1 MANRL
6 SPPQAEE
13 RARYEARMTIIEHL
27 DELRSR
33 LFKILLALVVATVVA
48 AVFRPQLFN
57 FLVEPAV
64 SRDLLNPGAG
74 GDLIIT
80 GVTEAFFTD
89 VKLVIYAAFVF
100 TVPVLIYQLWAFVAP
115 AVGDMGKVFT
125 YILIA
130 LSSSLFLAGMVFA
143 YFVVLP
149 FALNFLLTFGGPRY
163 ETFIQ
168 GQAYLS
174 FVTRFML
181 AFGISF
187 ELPAATYIG
196 ARLGLIDAPML
207 RKYRRHAIVVN
218 AVLAAMLTPA
228 DPMSMILMAVPL
240 IGLYEVS
247 IVIARYVN
255 PSSTRVAPD
264 FGNDPDENGYRDR
277 DDDDL

>member
-1 MANRL
+1 MASRL

-13 RARYEARMTIIEHL
+13 QARYEARMTLIEHL

-33 LFKILLALVVATVVA
+33 LFKIIIALVVTTTVA
-48 AVFRPQLFN
+48 AIFRPQIFN
-57 FLVEPAV
+57 VLVEPGV
-64 SRDLLNPGAG
+64 SRDLLNPDSTG
-74 GDLIIT
+74 GSLVIT
-80 GVTEAFFTD
+80 SVTEAFFTD

-100 TVPVLIYQLWAFVAP
+100 TVPFLIYQLWAFVAP

-125 YILIA
+125 YILIS
-130 LSSSLFLAGMVFA
+130 LSSTLFLAGMVFA

-149 FALNFLLTFGGPRY
+149 FALNFLLTFGGERY

-174 FVTRFML
+174 FVTRFLL

-187 ELPAATYIG
+187 ELPAATYVG

-218 AVLAAMLTPA
+218 AILAAMLTPA

-247 IVIARYVN
+247 VIIARYVN
-255 PSSTRVAPD
+255 PVSASTLPD
-264 FGNDPDENGYRDR
+264 VTDEDPEYDEGDDR
-277 DDDDL
+277 

>member
-1 MANRL
+1 MASRL
-6 SPPQAEE
+6 SPPQAEDSP
-13 RARYEARMTIIEHL
+13 RYEARMTLIEHL

-33 LFKILLALVVATVVA
+33 LFKILIALVVTTTVA
-48 AVFRPQLFN
+48 AIFRPQIFK
-57 FLVEPAV
+57 FLVEPGV
-64 SRDLLNPGAG
+64 SRDLLNPNTG
-74 GDLIIT
+74 GDLVIT
-80 GVTEAFFTD
+80 GITEAFFTD

-100 TVPVLIYQLWAFVAP
+100 TVPFLIYQLWAFVAP

-130 LSSSLFLAGMVFA
+130 LSSTLFLAGMVFA

-149 FALNFLLTFGGPRY
+149 FALSFLLTFGGDRY

-174 FVTRFML
+174 FVTRFLL

-187 ELPAATYIG
+187 ELPAATYVG
-196 ARLGLIDAPML
+196 AKLELIDAPML

-218 AVLAAMLTPA
+218 AILAAMLTPA
-228 DPMSMILMAVPL
+228 DPMSMILMALPL

-247 IVIARYVN
+247 VIIARYVN
-255 PSSTRVAPD
+255 PVSASTLPEVAD
-264 FGNDPDENGYRDR
+264 EDDEDNDR
-277 DDDDL
+277 

>member
-1 MANRL
+1 
-6 SPPQAEE
+6 
-13 RARYEARMTIIEHL
+13 MTLIEHL

-33 LFKILLALVVATVVA
+33 LFKILLALVVTTTVA
-48 AVFRPQLFN
+48 AIFRPQIFN

-64 SRDLLNPGAG
+64 SRGLLNPDSTGGA
-74 GDLIIT
+74 LVVT
-80 GVTEAFFTD
+80 SVTERFFTD
-89 VKLVIYAAFVF
+89 VKLVIYAAVVF
-100 TVPVLIYQLWAFVAP
+100 TVPILIYQLWAFVAP

-130 LSSSLFLAGMVFA
+130 LSSTLFLAGMVFA
-143 YFVVLP
+143 YYVVLP
-149 FALNFLLTFGGPRY
+149 FGLKFLLTFGGDRY

-174 FVTRFML
+174 FVTRFLL

-207 RKYRRHAIVVN
+207 RKYRRHAIVIN

-255 PSSTRVAPD
+255 PVSRVQD
-264 FGNDPDENGYRDR
+264 SGNPDESPDHE
-277 DDDDL
+277 

>member
-1 MANRL
+1 MASRL

-13 RARYEARMTIIEHL
+13 QARYEARMTLIEHL

-33 LFKILLALVVATVVA
+33 LFKIIIALVVATTVA
-48 AVFRPQLFN
+48 AIFRPQIFK
-57 FLVEPAV
+57 FLVEPGV

-74 GDLIIT
+74 GSLIIT

-100 TVPVLIYQLWAFVAP
+100 TVPFLIYQLWAFVAP
-115 AVGDMGKVFT
+115 AVGDMGKAFT

-130 LSSSLFLAGMVFA
+130 LSSMLFLAGMVFA

-149 FALNFLLTFGGPRY
+149 FALSFLLTFGGDRY

-174 FVTRFML
+174 FVTRFLL

-187 ELPAATYIG
+187 ELPAATYVG

-218 AVLAAMLTPA
+218 AILAAMLTPA

-247 IVIARYVN
+247 VIIARYVN
-255 PSSTRVAPD
+255 PVSASTLPD
-264 FGNDPDENGYRDR
+264 VTDEDPEYDEDEGR
-277 DDDDL
+277 

>member
-1 MANRL
+1 
-6 SPPQAEE
+6 
-13 RARYEARMTIIEHL
+13 MTLIEHL

-33 LFKILLALVVATVVA
+33 IFKILLALIVATVVA
-48 AVFRPQLFN
+48 AIFRPQLFN

-64 SRDLLNPGAG
+64 SRDLLNPGSAG
-74 GDLIIT
+74 GKLVIT

-130 LSSSLFLAGMVFA
+130 LSSSLFIAGMVFA

-149 FALNFLLTFGGPRY
+149 FALNFLLTFGGERY

-168 GQAYLS
+168 GQSYLS

-187 ELPAATYIG
+187 ELPAATYVG
-196 ARLGLIDAPML
+196 ARLELIDAPML
-207 RKYRRHAIVVN
+207 RKYRRHAIVIN
-218 AVLAAMLTPA
+218 SILAAMLTPA

-247 IVIARYVN
+247 IIIARYVN
-255 PSSTRVAPD
+255 PASTALVPD
-264 FGNDPDENGYRDR
+264 FDDDSEAGYRDEADR
-277 DDDDL
+277 DL